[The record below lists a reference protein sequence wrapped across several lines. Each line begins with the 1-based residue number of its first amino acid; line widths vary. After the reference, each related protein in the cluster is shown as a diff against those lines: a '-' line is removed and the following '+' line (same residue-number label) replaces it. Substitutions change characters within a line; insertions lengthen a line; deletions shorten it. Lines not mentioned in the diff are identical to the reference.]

1 MLFFKDW
8 CKKTGND
15 YETYQVQDMFGH
27 WHYLKDIKII
37 TTDNAIKWKKFK
49 DLMGG
54 SLESAYEYWCNK
66 VNEDGS
72 VFGIVKTD
80 HPSKLGEYQQLSYQM
95 VNTLPCT
102 KDDVRVIKYYV
113 LLLICVLIAIHKN
126 VNQK

>member
-1 MLFFKDW
+1 
-8 CKKTGND
+8 
-15 YETYQVQDMFGH
+15 
-27 WHYLKDIKII
+27 
-37 TTDNAIKWKKFK
+37 
-49 DLMGG
+49 MGG

-102 KDDVRVIKYYV
+102 KMM
-113 LLLICVLIAIHKN
+113 
-126 VNQK
+126 